1 MVTTRPRLMPGA
13 VSPLTGGFPH
23 REQGAAEHLA
33 ILRLPQQEV
42 GHLLVRTTSA
52 PRRLRLVC
60 PCVYEA
66 PQFYNLQP
74 AAFSPKAGHDDASVM
89 FFSES
94 SQRTRRTK
102 ISVLNV
108 RNDQEDAAGEHVD
121 GHHTD
126 GERADK
132 GSADR
137 EHVDRE
143 EADLEEAD
151 G

>member
-1 MVTTRPRLMPGA
+1 
-13 VSPLTGGFPH
+13 
-23 REQGAAEHLA
+23 
-33 ILRLPQQEV
+33 
-42 GHLLVRTTSA
+42 LVRTTSA